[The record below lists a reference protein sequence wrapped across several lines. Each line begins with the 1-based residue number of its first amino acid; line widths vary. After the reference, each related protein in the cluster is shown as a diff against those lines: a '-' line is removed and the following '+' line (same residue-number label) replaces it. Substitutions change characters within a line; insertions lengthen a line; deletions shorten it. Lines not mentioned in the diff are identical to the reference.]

1 MGNLLLIFV
10 KWPEPGKVKTR
21 LAQSVGNQEAT
32 EIYRILVRRVLELLA
47 PLMADTADRP
57 DSEGVSTWILFA
69 PSSRGQEAIGWL
81 QDEAS
86 SAGWHL
92 DRIIVKPQAC
102 GDLGNR
108 LRVAFGQGF
117 EAGFERVAAIGTD
130 CVELDCGLLRESWQ
144 QLSGGCDLVFGPATD
159 GGYYLVAMNSPEAR
173 VVFEGIPWSCAA
185 TLASSLEVAG
195 SSGFRV
201 NLLEKLSDVDTA
213 DDWQRV
219 RAMINEEQ

>member
-10 KWPEPGKVKTR
+10 KWPEPGTVKTR

-47 PLMADTADRP
+47 PLMADTADCP
-57 DSEGVSTWILFA
+57 GGEAVTTWLLFA
-69 PSSRGQEAIGWL
+69 PPSRAQEAIEWL
-81 QDEAS
+81 QAEAS
-86 SAGWHL
+86 SAGWHPG
-92 DRIIVKPQAC
+92 RITVKPQAS

-144 QLSGGCDLVFGPATD
+144 QLSGRCDLVFGPATD
-159 GGYYLVAMNSPEAR
+159 GGYYLVAMNCPEAR
-173 VVFEGIPWSCAA
+173 VVFDGIPWSCST

-219 RAMINEEQ
+219 KAMTDKEQ